1 MPSSNNGTR
10 LADRLAAAEAELGQ
24 IQTLVMRSQQA
35 FNEAQVQQI
44 RLAERVVLLR
54 DLIAESSK
62 EPEA

>member
-10 LADRLAAAEAELGQ
+10 LADRLSAAEAELGQ
-24 IQTLVMRSQQA
+24 VQALVIRSQQA

-44 RLAERVVLLR
+44 RLAERVMLLR
-54 DLIAESSK
+54 DLIAESSH